1 MTASILTTFYDQVL
15 NNTKCPIQTE
25 RSDQWTLNVYVGL
38 MMAIVWPKHV
48 ASVVCFNN
56 K

>member
-1 MTASILTTFYDQVL
+1 VIS
-15 NNTKCPIQTE
+15 E
-25 RSDQWTLNVYVGL
+25 HLNVYVGL